1 MAKTN
6 FLHKYNTDNVHSRAV
21 IVGLVNLLNTRV
33 QYENVLSDTNID
45 VVTVPFFYSM
55 TGDERF
61 LQDYFLEWNDCV
73 HPKIADGNYDV
84 IPRGIVTLTANA
96 INTTAMTHRFVRGS
110 YVKEVAGQLQT
121 FNAFLNSIPLSM
133 TFDVKIETDTN
144 LDAFK
149 IQQSIIETFYK
160 TQVYSVSYKG
170 FRVPCQVGFPEDY
183 GIDKTFEFTYQA
195 ETKILI
201 SFSLAVETYLPV
213 IDPTTERKNSNRITS
228 DGGAGL
234 GLTEFND
241 KGILK
246 FSFNTPTPNAT
257 YFSGSTLPISWT
269 NTGTILRNNLY
280 YRYPGL
286 GGDWLLMARS
296 TENKGSYDWPIP
308 FLNISGDVVANDPI
322 RASVN
327 SATGRGAKIR
337 AIINTNGE
345 VEKIVIFD
353 SGFGYTN
360 GDTIEVSPLIL
371 PPPGVPSFTAPTITA
386 NVQDGRIIG
395 YDILSPGSGFEP
407 TPANYIELKIESDVN
422 ESIYQV
428 YETSFFFKGDTD
440 PFFDPLGPGMKQIK
454 NLNPTVAD
462 LVAQGV
468 NLVGQT
474 ISGPAT
480 EIGSKIL
487 SADAINNLLVIDKD
501 VTLLIT
507 DGEYTLEKQTA
518 IFEIQ

>member
-6 FLHKYNTDNVHSRAV
+6 FLHKYNTDDVHSRAV
-21 IVGLVNLLNTRV
+21 IIGLVNLLNTRV
-33 QYENVLSDTNID
+33 QYTNVLSDTNVD

-61 LQDYFLEWNDCV
+61 LQDYFLEWNDCI

-84 IPRGIVTLTANA
+84 IPRGIVTLTGNT
-96 INTTAMTHRFVRGS
+96 INTSAMTHRFVRGS
-110 YVKEVAGQLQT
+110 YVKEINGQLQT
-121 FNAFLNSIPLSM
+121 FNAFLNPIPLSM
-133 TFDVKIETDTN
+133 TFDVQIETDTN

-183 GIDKTFEFTYQA
+183 GLDKTFEFTYQSDA
-195 ETKILI
+195 KIQI
-201 SFSLAVETYLPV
+201 KFSLTVETYLPV
-213 IDPTTERKNSNRITS
+213 VDPTTERKNSNRITS
-228 DGGAGL
+228 QGGPGL
-234 GLTEFND
+234 GLAAFND
-241 KGILK
+241 KAILG
-246 FSFNTPTPNAT
+246 FTFNTPTPNAT

-269 NTGTILRNNLY
+269 NTGTILRNNIY
-280 YRYPGL
+280 YRFSGL
-286 GGDWLLMARS
+286 GGDWLQMARS
-296 TENKGSYDWPIP
+296 SENIGSYDWSIP

-322 RASVN
+322 RATVN
-327 SATGRGAKIR
+327 SSTGKGAKVR
-337 AIINTNGE
+337 AIIDANGE

-353 SGFGYTN
+353 SGFAYSSE
-360 GDTIEVSPLIL
+360 DTIEVSPLIL
-371 PPPGVPSFTAPTITA
+371 PPPGVASFVGPTITV
-386 NVQDGRIIG
+386 NVQDGRVIG
-395 YDILSPGSGFEP
+395 YTIINPGSGFEP
-407 TPANYIELKIESDVN
+407 TPTNYIELKIESDVD
-422 ESIYQV
+422 ESIFQV

-454 NLNPTVAD
+454 NINPSVAD
-462 LVAQGV
+462 LIAQGI
-468 NLVGQT
+468 NLVDQT
-474 ISGPAT
+474 ISGPGT

-507 DGEYTLEKQTA
+507 DGEYSLEKQTA